1 MKIVIGGTF
10 VYAEIKECRIKSI
23 FNADLLQL
31 VQNVGK
37 QTDVFTLK
45 DTRLNSITI
54 ALSFDGFIQK
64 LQYLEIVNVIL
75 LTQVLYCTM
84 FTCQWLPLAQ
94 TQHRGSSRP
103 KFDHPY
109 TINITLWLKYR
120 GCQILR
126 RQMVRN
132 VPLSVWAQGVAP
144 EKNKNE
150 HGTYN

>member
-10 VYAEIKECRIKSI
+10 VYAEIKECRIKSM

-75 LTQVLYCTM
+75 LTQVLYHVYM
-84 FTCQWLPLAQ
+84 
-94 TQHRGSSRP
+94 
-103 KFDHPY
+103 
-109 TINITLWLKYR
+109 
-120 GCQILR
+120 
-126 RQMVRN
+126 
-132 VPLSVWAQGVAP
+132 
-144 EKNKNE
+144 
-150 HGTYN
+150 

>member
-54 ALSFDGFIQK
+54 ALSFDDFIQK
-64 LQYLEIVNVIL
+64 LQYLEIVNVIFTGVIPCL
-75 LTQVLYCTM
+75 HVNDYHWHRHSTGARHDLNLTT
-84 FTCQWLPLAQ
+84 P
-94 TQHRGSSRP
+94 
-103 KFDHPY
+103 
-109 TINITLWLKYR
+109 
-120 GCQILR
+120 IL
-126 RQMVRN
+126 
-132 VPLSVWAQGVAP
+132 
-144 EKNKNE
+144 
-150 HGTYN
+150 